1 MTFSFTSFSADLPFK
16 NADSEPEPDTHKGR
30 SFLPAFSHKQRDS
43 PPAYEEVV
51 APKPGEFSSFKD
63 TTFTYLKTLKG
74 QKPNRQTALE
84 NELEILKKYDTV
96 ILVDDSFSMNW
107 PGSKRGLSRW
117 DEARKALEPLA
128 EVAGKYDQDGIDIHF
143 LNDPRSGLGLK
154 TSEDVRTVFNRV
166 TPDGPTPTGDRLE
179 QLLKPHLEIL
189 EEATIQRDGTPIDKE
204 TGKAIKRINF
214 IVITDGESS
223 DDVKGPV
230 IDAATR
236 LTALRNLNSVQL
248 GIQFF
253 QIGKDARATKALK
266 ELDDDISK
274 AENIRDIVDTTPY
287 KKLNPITS
295 KGLLKVL
302 AGGINRRVDAQQ

>member
-1 MTFSFTSFSADLPFK
+1 M
-16 NADSEPEPDTHKGR
+16 
-30 SFLPAFSHKQRDS
+30 
-43 PPAYEEVV
+43 
-51 APKPGEFSSFKD
+51 
-63 TTFTYLKTLKG
+63 
-74 QKPNRQTALE
+74 E
-84 NELEILKKYDTV
+84 NELEILTKYDTV

-128 EVAGKYDQDGIDIHF
+128 EAAQKYDQDGIDIHF

-179 QLLKPHLEIL
+179 QLLKPYLGIL

-214 IVITDGESS
+214 IVITDGEAS

-253 QIGKDARATKALK
+253 QIGKDAKATKALK
-266 ELDDDISK
+266 ELDDNISK
-274 AENIRDIVDTTPY
+274 AGNIRDIVDTTPY
-287 KKLNPITS
+287 KKLNPVTT

-302 AGGINRRVDAQQ
+302 AGGINRRVDAQK